1 MLEKKLLKSF
11 KQENDW
17 NRSGIDFLEDYSGSM
32 EDEMEENYAHGT
44 QEIVKAQED
53 GGLMKLKASH
63 QNDKGSSR
71 TRQSDTS

>member
-11 KQENDW
+11 KEENDW
-17 NRSGIDFLEDYSGSM
+17 NRFGFLEDYSGSI

-63 QNDKGSSR
+63 QNYKGASR
-71 TRQSDTS
+71 TRQSDIS

>member
-17 NRSGIDFLEDYSGSM
+17 NRFGFLEDYYGSI

-44 QEIVKAQED
+44 QEIVKAQKMEA
-53 GGLMKLKASH
+53 L
-63 QNDKGSSR
+63 
-71 TRQSDTS
+71 

>member
-1 MLEKKLLKSF
+1 MT
-11 KQENDW
+11 
-17 NRSGIDFLEDYSGSM
+17 GIDFLEDYSGSM

-63 QNDKGSSR
+63 QNYKGSSR
-71 TRQSDTS
+71 TSQSDIS